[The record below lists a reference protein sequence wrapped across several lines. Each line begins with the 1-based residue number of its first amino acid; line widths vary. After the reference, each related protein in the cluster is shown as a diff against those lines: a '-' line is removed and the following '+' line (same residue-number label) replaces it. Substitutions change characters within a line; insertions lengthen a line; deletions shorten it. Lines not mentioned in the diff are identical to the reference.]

1 MFGSTKPLRTLHVYD
16 HGSKYTIL
24 DTDDATLLYTVH
36 WTPNSAPHMTVY
48 RGEEASGSVA
58 GTGTYHATKKLGF
71 RTASNITLKLPS
83 GTVSLN
89 KEGGFFSTDKRTFRS
104 ASLGELYWK
113 GGYSQVG
120 FIKLVDGQAK
130 NVVGYKPMRNGGKIG
145 SMEIGIELGQEGL
158 DEVVV
163 SGMAML
169 SDSMTSMGASAR
181 AISMA

>member
-1 MFGSTKPLRTLHVYD
+1 MFGSTKPLRSLHVYD

-24 DTDDATLLYTVH
+24 DTDDETLLYTVH

-48 RGEEASGSVA
+48 QGKGSGPIA
-58 GTGTYHATKKLGF
+58 GTCTYHTTKKLGF
-71 RTASNITLKLPS
+71 RTASNITLKLQS

-104 ASLGELYWK
+104 AVLGEVYWK
-113 GGYSQVG
+113 GGYSQTG
-120 FIKLVDGQAK
+120 FIKLVDGHMK
-130 NVVGYKPMRNGGKIG
+130 SVVEYKPMRHGGKIG
-145 SMEIGIELGQEGL
+145 TMEIDIEIGQDGL
-158 DEVVV
+158 DEMVV

-169 SDSMTSMGASAR
+169 SDSMTSMSASAR